1 MMSEKRSAKPKHEKK
16 FENGAEVPDQKRR
29 AIPAR
34 RRVPTKFEEFRD
46 MLRTATAVAAQD
58 GYETFEESEDF
69 GIEEDEVQIDAKW
82 ETVFDPFVGREI
94 TREEASFL
102 DNERR
107 TFERKF
113 GRTKPWHAEVIEK
126 FNRRFGKKPKPK
138 PGREPEAKEDDSHDD
153 EE

>member
-1 MMSEKRSAKPKHEKK
+1 MMSEKRSAKPKHEKQFK
-16 FENGAEVPDQKRR
+16 DGAEVPDTTRR
-29 AIPAR
+29 SIPAR
-34 RRVPTKFEEFRD
+34 RRIPTKFEEFRD
-46 MLRTATAVAAQD
+46 MLRTATAVAAQE

-69 GIEEDEVQIDAKW
+69 GIEEDEVQIEAKW

-94 TREEASFL
+94 TKEEARFL

-107 TFERKF
+107 TFERRY

-126 FNRRFGKKPKPK
+126 FNRRFGRKPKAKAKPKP
-138 PGREPEAKEDDSHDD
+138 EAEEDDS